1 MSWYLVLIFVTH
13 LSIPNAVMV
22 QKNYTYL
29 GQHQIKYYLHLFL
42 MAKRKSTVGNRKSQ
56 SRVKRFGIILAKIV
70 VWFVL
75 VTVIWTLAYRFINP
89 PFTLLMVQRNWERK
103 DKNKPSK
110 TEKEWVDF
118 EEISDNMK
126 RAAVS
131 AEDQLFLKHMG
142 FDIKAIEKA
151 YATNAKKK
159 NKKIIGGSTISQQ
172 TAKNVFLWPGR
183 SYIRKG
189 FEAYFTL
196 LIELLWSKERI
207 LEVYLNVI
215 EMGDGIYG
223 AEAAAQAYYGKS
235 CRNLTRSQAALI
247 AACFP
252 NPLRWTPKKP
262 TRYIKHKQYLIMRN
276 MKRLGPLD
284 F

>member
-1 MSWYLVLIFVTH
+1 
-13 LSIPNAVMV
+13 
-22 QKNYTYL
+22 
-29 GQHQIKYYLHLFL
+29 
-42 MAKRKSTVGNRKSQ
+42 MAKRKSSSAKKQ
-56 SRVKRFGIILAKIV
+56 PLFKKIGIITGKVIL
-70 VWFVL
+70 WFVL
-75 VTVIWTLAYRFINP
+75 VTILWVLAYRFINP
-89 PFTLLMVQRNWERK
+89 PITWLMVQRNWERK
-103 DKNKPSK
+103 AEGKEAKL
-110 TEKEWVDF
+110 EKKWVKF

-131 AEDQLFLKHMG
+131 AEDQLFLQHMG

-151 YATNAKKK
+151 YASNAKGKK
-159 NKKIIGGSTISQQ
+159 VKGGSTISQQ

-196 LIELLWSKERI
+196 LIEVLWSKERI

-223 AEAAAQAYYGKS
+223 AEAAAQAYFGKY
-235 CRNLTRSQAALI
+235 CRNLKRGEAALI

-252 NPLRWTPKKP
+252 NPRRWTPKKP
-262 TRYIKHKQYLIMRN
+262 TSYIRHKQYLIMRN

>member
-1 MSWYLVLIFVTH
+1 MYTFV
-13 LSIPNAVMV
+13 S
-22 QKNYTYL
+22 
-29 GQHQIKYYLHLFL
+29 
-42 MAKRKSTVGNRKSQ
+42 MAKRKTSPRKTKQ
-56 SRVKRFGIILAKIV
+56 TLWKRIVRITAKVLLWFFLVSVLWV
-70 VWFVL
+70 V
-75 VTVIWTLAYRFINP
+75 AYRFINP
-89 PFTLLMVQRNWERK
+89 PITLLMIQRNIARK
-103 DKNKPSK
+103 ADGKEFKLAK
-110 TEKEWVDF
+110 TWVKFD
-118 EEISDNMK
+118 EISDNMK

-131 AEDQLFLKHMG
+131 AEDQLFLKHLG

-151 YATNAKKK
+151 YQNNAKGKRVK
-159 NKKIIGGSTISQQ
+159 GGSTISQQ

-183 SYIRKG
+183 SYVRKA

-196 LIELLWSKERI
+196 LMELLWSKERI

-235 CRNLTRSQAALI
+235 CRKLTRSEAALI

-252 NPLRWTPKKP
+252 NPLRWNPNKATS
-262 TRYIKHKQYLIMRN
+262 YIKHRQYLIIRN

>member
-1 MSWYLVLIFVTH
+1 
-13 LSIPNAVMV
+13 
-22 QKNYTYL
+22 
-29 GQHQIKYYLHLFL
+29 
-42 MAKRKSTVGNRKSQ
+42 MAKRKTTPKKTKQ
-56 SRVKRFGIILAKIV
+56 SLIKRIGKVTAKV
-70 VWFVL
+70 LLWFFLVSVL
-75 VTVIWTLAYRFINP
+75 WVLAYRFINP
-89 PFTLLMVQRNWERK
+89 PITLLMVQRNWERK
-103 DKNKPSK
+103 TNDKSFKIDK
-110 TEKEWVDF
+110 KWVDF
-118 EEISDNMK
+118 EDISDNMK

-131 AEDQLFLKHMG
+131 AEDQLFLKHLG

-151 YATNAKKK
+151 YSNNAKGKK
-159 NKKIIGGSTISQQ
+159 VKGGSTISQQ

-183 SYIRKG
+183 SYVRKA

-235 CRNLTRSQAALI
+235 CRNLSRSEAALI

-252 NPLRWTPKKP
+252 NPLRWNPKKP
-262 TRYIKHKQYLIMRN
+262 TAYIKHRQYLIMRN
-276 MKRLGPLD
+276 MRRLGPLD

>member
-1 MSWYLVLIFVTH
+1 
-13 LSIPNAVMV
+13 
-22 QKNYTYL
+22 
-29 GQHQIKYYLHLFL
+29 
-42 MAKRKSTVGNRKSQ
+42 MAKRKPTTKKKQ
-56 SRVKRFGIILAKIV
+56 PLIKRIGIIAAKV
-70 VWFVL
+70 LLWFVL
-75 VTVIWTLAYRFINP
+75 VSVLWVLAYRFINP
-89 PFTLLMVQRNWERK
+89 PLTLLMVQRNLERK
-103 DKNKPSK
+103 DKDKPNKI
-110 TEKEWVDF
+110 EKKWVKF
-118 EEISDNMK
+118 EDISDNMK

-151 YATNAKKK
+151 YASNAKGKK
-159 NKKIIGGSTISQQ
+159 VKGGSTISQQ

-183 SYIRKG
+183 SYIRKA

-196 LIELLWSKERI
+196 LIEVLWSKERI

-235 CRNLTRSQAALI
+235 CTKLSRAEAALI

-252 NPLRWTPKKP
+252 NPLRWNPKKP
-262 TRYIKHKQYLIMRN
+262 TGYIRHRQYLIMRN